1 MPNLSSVIIVGA
13 GPTGLTLAAEL
24 ASLGIHTRVIEK
36 RSSPSPY
43 SRAFGILPRTLELL
57 DLRGQADG
65 LVDRGLPWAHA
76 SMGDGRGWLDFSR
89 LDTRYPYML
98 VIPQNRTEEHLSSWA
113 REVGAIIERDAIVTG
128 VRQTEDG
135 VTVEVDGP
143 DGSRLERA
151 DFIVGCDG
159 VRSSVRELAGI
170 AFQGRSYNKSLIV
183 ADVPLSNPP
192 DPLVYARVGQR
203 GMVSF
208 FPFGDGMFR
217 LIVLDHAHMNVP
229 VSQPVTEEEL
239 RESCYAI
246 IGDDFGL
253 GTPLWASRY
262 RSEQRLSDRYRLGR
276 VLLAGDA
283 AHTHIPS
290 GGQGLQ
296 TGIADAMNL
305 GWKLA
310 AQLHGWAPPH
320 LLDTYQAERRPIAFK
335 SLRYTDLIYQFET
348 SQSLPAKVLRSLAVR
363 AMSLDLVE
371 KSVVENLA
379 GFSLQ
384 YPQSSPSSDK
394 PPHKLTGRRISDA
407 PFDGSTKNFT
417 RLYEAFRS
425 SMFVLIDQSY
435 GGHCAGVV
443 EQGWADRVTVIRSRV
458 RSSSGRISEA
468 MLLRPDGYVAW
479 AGHAGHTPSL
489 RAALRYWC
497 GDAVSFRYNTTR

>member
-1 MPNLSSVIIVGA
+1 MG
-13 GPTGLTLAAEL
+13 
-24 ASLGIHTRVIEK
+24 
-36 RSSPSPY
+36 
-43 SRAFGILPRTLELL
+43 SRLYG
-57 DLRGQADG
+57 
-65 LVDRGLPWAHA
+65 H
-76 SMGDGRGWLDFSR
+76 GRGWLDFSR

-128 VRQTEDG
+128 VRQNEDG

-320 LLDTYQAERRPIAFK
+320 LLDTYPSGRNNIASEIRP
-335 SLRYTDLIYQFET
+335 LLLLTLDLITVTRSAQPCST
-348 SQSLPAKVLRSLAVR
+348 TPA
-363 AMSLDLVE
+363 
-371 KSVVENLA
+371 
-379 GFSLQ
+379 Q
-384 YPQSSPSSDK
+384 C
-394 PPHKLTGRRISDA
+394 PP
-407 PFDGSTKNFT
+407 
-417 RLYEAFRS
+417 
-425 SMFVLIDQSY
+425 
-435 GGHCAGVV
+435 
-443 EQGWADRVTVIRSRV
+443 
-458 RSSSGRISEA
+458 
-468 MLLRPDGYVAW
+468 
-479 AGHAGHTPSL
+479 
-489 RAALRYWC
+489 
-497 GDAVSFRYNTTR
+497 